1 MHVAEVTAFGGPEVL
16 QLAERPDPA
25 PGPGEVVVRIR
36 AANVNPTDLSVRSGR
51 ARQRLPELQPPFV
64 PGWDL
69 AGEVTAVGSE
79 ATGFVPGDRVL
90 GMIPFGRIGG
100 RVGAY
105 AQAAAVDPGWLAP
118 LSTDIDDATAATL
131 PLNALTARQALDM
144 IAAPPGA
151 TVLVTGASG
160 AVGGFA
166 TQLAVREGLRVL
178 AQASYDDEDWVAS
191 LGAAEVLPRDS
202 DLATI
207 APLDAVLDAV
217 PLGPD
222 CTAALRDG
230 AIAVFT
236 RPPRGPEPS
245 RAIRLETVLVQ
256 SNAEQLRALTADLEA
271 GRLRTRIAE
280 VLPLAQAARAHELA
294 EAGGLRGK
302 VLLAP

>member
-1 MHVAEVTAFGGPEVL
+1 M
-16 QLAERPDPA
+16 PD
-25 PGPGEVVVRIR
+25 
-36 AANVNPTDLSVRSGR
+36 
-51 ARQRLPELQPPFV
+51 LQPPIV

-79 ATGFVPGDRVL
+79 TSGYRPGDRVV

-131 PLNALTARQALDM
+131 PLNALTARQALD
-144 IAAPPGA
+144 IIDAPPGA
-151 TVLVTGASG
+151 TLLVTGASG

-166 TQLAVREGLRVL
+166 TQLAARAGLRVL
-178 AQASYDDEDWVAS
+178 AQASHDDDEWVAS
-191 LGAAEVLPRDS
+191 LGPAEVLARET

-207 APLDAVLDAV
+207 GPVDAVLDAV
-217 PLGPD
+217 PLGPAS
-222 CTAALRDG
+222 AATLREG
-230 AIAVFT
+230 GIAVFT
-236 RPPRGPEPS
+236 RPPQPSEPPPGL
-245 RAIRLETVLVQ
+245 RFETVLVQ

-271 GRLRTRIAE
+271 GRLRTRIAD
-280 VLPLAQAARAHELA
+280 VLPLEQAARAHELN